1 MSPSADP
8 PSPISTETTIAA
20 LRKSINSEATPLP
33 LRFRAL
39 FSLKHLATVS
49 ETAESNAAIDAIA
62 AAFASP
68 SALLKHE
75 LAYCLGQTGNL
86 HAVEPLRNV
95 LSDLNEDPMCRHEA
109 AEALGALGDASQL
122 DILRQFRDRDGEE
135 VVVTETCEI
144 AIDRLEWET
153 SEQRKQE
160 KLRKRTSRLTT
171 LFPSSDFTSIDP
183 APPMEESQR
192 TVDEL
197 EKNLMDQSKP
207 LFVRYRAMFAL
218 RDLASPP
225 DLPTAVPAV
234 LALAKGLADPSAL
247 FRHEIAFV
255 FGQLSHPASI
265 PALTAALSDTN
276 EASMVRH
283 EAAEALGSLGE
294 EEGVEATLLKFLHDD
309 EKVVRESVIVALDM
323 AKYEASGQTEYAL
336 IPEGT
341 KLSHPASIPAL
352 TAALSD
358 TNEASMVRHE
368 AAEALGSLG
377 EEEGVEATLLK
388 FLHDDEKV
396 VRESVIVALDMAEY
410 EASGQTEYALIPE
423 GTKVS
428 A

>member
-8 PSPISTETTIAA
+8 SSPISTETTIAA
-20 LRKSINSEATPLP
+20 LRKSITSEATPLP

-86 HAVEPLRNV
+86 HAVEPLRN
-95 LSDLNEDPMCRHEA
+95 A

-122 DILRQFRDRDGEE
+122 DILRQFRDREGEE

-160 KLRKRTSRLTT
+160 KLRK
-171 LFPSSDFTSIDP
+171 SDFTSIDP

-207 LFVRYRAMFAL
+207 LF
-218 RDLASPP
+218 
-225 DLPTAVPAV
+225 
-234 LALAKGLADPSAL
+234 
-247 FRHEIAFV
+247 
-255 FGQLSHPASI
+255 
-265 PALTAALSDTN
+265 
-276 EASMVRH
+276 
-283 EAAEALGSLGE
+283 
-294 EEGVEATLLKFLHDD
+294 
-309 EKVVRESVIVALDM
+309 
-323 AKYEASGQTEYAL
+323 
-336 IPEGT
+336 
-341 KLSHPASIPAL
+341 
-352 TAALSD
+352 
-358 TNEASMVRHE
+358 
-368 AAEALGSLG
+368 
-377 EEEGVEATLLK
+377 EEGVEATLLK